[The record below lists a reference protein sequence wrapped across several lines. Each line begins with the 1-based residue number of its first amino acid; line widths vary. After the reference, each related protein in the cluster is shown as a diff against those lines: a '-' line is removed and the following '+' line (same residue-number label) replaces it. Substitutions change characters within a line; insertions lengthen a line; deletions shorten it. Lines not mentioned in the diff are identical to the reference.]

1 MKSDFI
7 PIKGP
12 SQRWS
17 DGSRRSAD
25 RPVRLVHPGAAPPWT
40 RPRPLIIAHRGASA
54 LAPENTL
61 EAFTLARRCGAH
73 VVEMDL
79 HQTKDRRLVIMHD
92 ATLTRTTGLRA
103 TIANRTWA
111 EIARLEAG
119 AWFAPR
125 FRGARIPTLER
136 VFAAIGP
143 RMAVNVEL
151 KSGSRPYPGLESRLI
166 ALIRRHGWIPR
177 VLISSFHVQRLER
190 IRRLAPRIAIGVLV
204 HPWSPEVAFMRA
216 RRLGALSVHPP
227 ARVVT
232 RTLVSRLH
240 AEGFLVF
247 PYTVDRATDKAR
259 LIRMGVDGFFTN
271 RP

>member
-1 MKSDFI
+1 M
-7 PIKGP
+7 KGP
-12 SQRWS
+12 SQRGS
-17 DGSRRSAD
+17 DRTQRPAD
-25 RPVRLVHPGAAPPWT
+25 RPVRGVHPAAAPAWA

-61 EAFTLARRCGAH
+61 DAFTLARRCGAH
-73 VVEMDL
+73 MVELDI
-79 HQTKDRRLVIMHD
+79 HQTKDRRLVVMHD
-92 ATLTRTTGLRA
+92 ATLTRTAGLRA
-103 TIANRTWA
+103 AIANRTWA
-111 EIARLEAG
+111 EITRLEAG

-125 FRGARIPTLER
+125 FRGARIPTLEK

-143 RMAVNVEL
+143 RMAVNIEL
-151 KSGSRPYPGLESRLI
+151 KSGSHPYPGLESRLI
-166 ALIRRHGWIPR
+166 ALIRRRGWTPR
-177 VLISSFHVQRLER
+177 VLISSFHVRRLER
-190 IRRLAPRIAIGVLV
+190 IRRLAPRIALGVLV
-204 HPWSPEVAFMRA
+204 HPWSADVALMRA
-216 RRLGALSVHPP
+216 RRLRALSVHPP